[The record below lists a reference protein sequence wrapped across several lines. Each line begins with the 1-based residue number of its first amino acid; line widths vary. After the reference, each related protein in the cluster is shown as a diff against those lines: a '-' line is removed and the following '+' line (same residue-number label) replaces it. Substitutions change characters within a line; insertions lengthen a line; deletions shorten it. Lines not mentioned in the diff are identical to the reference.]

1 MSLLWDDPDEAIN
14 ECLSMH
20 ANYRIDLPHL
30 RAQRALSDVING
42 KSIRA
47 ACREHHTS
55 GKDFDSVL
63 HGYFQKIRVHL
74 HPDIYQD
81 LGLQKNTRL
90 KLDLQINAL
99 KRAEKSEPFVT
110 LPA

>member
-1 MSLLWDDPDEAIN
+1 MSTEAGDVH
-14 ECLSMH
+14 SMH

-81 LGLQKNTRL
+81 LGLQKKHPPEVGLTN
-90 KLDLQINAL
+90 
-99 KRAEKSEPFVT
+99 
-110 LPA
+110 